1 MNSTNAAGFWSYTHR
16 DDLAEGGRLLR
27 LAESVREE
35 YALLTGNDLEIFVDR
50 EGIAWGEE
58 WRQRIDQALQ
68 STTFF
73 IPIVTA
79 RYLQSV
85 ECRREL
91 LRFAG
96 KAESLG
102 VKELFLP
109 IVYAP
114 IRQLDQPEDNDD
126 EIVALVRR
134 THYQDWRE
142 LRLLDENSAAYR
154 AAVHA
159 LAGRLVKIADNLQE
173 NPPDLPTPE
182 ALAEDAW
189 AAQDP
194 GIVDIMVE
202 AEKALP
208 AWAKTIDDLLA
219 CMNQL
224 VDVVAP
230 MAARLQESDRAGKG
244 FAGRLA
250 LLRKFAGEMDPIAE
264 RLMTISNGYAEQV
277 VTINPAILAAIR
289 EYEQDSGTSTPE
301 ERASFVKVMRE
312 LADNMQPAVAGL
324 DELLRNLD
332 GAKGISRD
340 LARPLGKMS
349 KALSSLQDSNGLI
362 TQWIIQ

>member
-1 MNSTNAAGFWSYTHR
+1 MNATNAAGFWSYTHR
-16 DDLAEGGRLLR
+16 DDQAEGGRLLR

-35 YALLTGNDLEIFVDR
+35 YALLTGDDLEIFVDR
-50 EGIAWGEE
+50 EGIEWGDE

-73 IPIVTA
+73 IPIITT
-79 RYLQSV
+79 RYLRSH

-114 IRQLDQPEDNDD
+114 IRQLDTGEDDD

-134 THYQDWRE
+134 THFQDWRE

-159 LAGRLVKIADNLQE
+159 LAGRLVRIAENLQE
-173 NPPDLPTPE
+173 NPPALPTPE
-182 ALAEDAW
+182 ELAGDAW
-189 AAQDP
+189 AGEGP
-194 GIVDIMVE
+194 GIVDVMAE
-202 AEKALP
+202 AEKAVP
-208 AWAKTIDDLLA
+208 AWASTIDELRTTLTE
-219 CMNQL
+219 L
-224 VDVVAP
+224 GVVVTP
-230 MAARLQESDRAGKG
+230 MAARIQESDQAGHG

-250 LLRKFAGEMDPIAE
+250 LLREFADEMDPVAD
-264 RLMTISNGYAEQV
+264 RLVAVSTRYADQV

-289 EYEQDSGTSTPE
+289 EYEQDSGTATPE

-312 LADNMQPAVAGL
+312 LADTMQPAVAGL

-340 LARPLGKMS
+340 LAKPLGKMS

-362 TQWIIQ
+362 SQWVIR